1 MSEFT
6 HINAE
11 GRAKMVNVGDKA
23 FTDRTAVA
31 RGEVI
36 MQPETIEKIKK
47 GAMKKGDVLGVAQ
60 VAGIAGA
67 KKTWELIPMCHNIF
81 PAKDIRNRSRQRR

>member
-67 KKTWELIPMCHNIF
+67 KHG
-81 PAKDIRNRSRQRR
+81 S

>member
-47 GAMKKGDVLGVAQ
+47 GAMKRATCSSGAGCRHCGSKNMGVDSH
-60 VAGIAGA
+60 V
-67 KKTWELIPMCHNIF
+67 P
-81 PAKDIRNRSRQRR
+81 

>member
-36 MQPETIEKIKK
+36 MQPETI
-47 GAMKKGDVLGVAQ
+47 
-60 VAGIAGA
+60 
-67 KKTWELIPMCHNIF
+67 
-81 PAKDIRNRSRQRR
+81 

>member
-1 MSEFT
+1 
-6 HINAE
+6 
-11 GRAKMVNVGDKA
+11 MVNVGDKA

-47 GAMKKGDVLGVAQ
+47 A
-60 VAGIAGA
+60 
-67 KKTWELIPMCHNIF
+67 P
-81 PAKDIRNRSRQRR
+81 